1 MARLDDV
8 LEHRVWRLNK
18 MTGDDNYEVEGCN
31 KEGRRLIRNHS
42 TGGAT
47 DVNQRRMTRPAMI
60 DLLNALIYVQYR
72 EHEKYVRE
80 RLKGE

>member
-18 MTGDDNYEVEGCN
+18 MTGDNYEVEGCN

-60 DLLNALIYVQYR
+60 DLLNALLYVQWR

-80 RLKGE
+80 RLK

>member
-8 LEHRVWRLNK
+8 LEHRVWRLNQI
-18 MTGDDNYEVEGCN
+18 TGDNYEVEDAYNEGC
-31 KEGRRLIRNHS
+31 KLIRNHS

-47 DVNQRRMTRPAMI
+47 DVNHRRMTRPAMI
-60 DLLNALIYVQYR
+60 DLLNALLYVQWR

-80 RLKGE
+80 RLK